1 MKKYVGALGVQSIK
15 EWAAG
20 KFASLTHSHDVAT
33 AGNDGYMSAE
43 DKVKLDGLEDTLAD
57 LGDEISADLASS
69 GVLYANNV
77 GELEDVKVCTGT
89 FTNAG
94 AGWNTFTFPESFDEV
109 PVIVC
114 NCDGYDVEVKSVT
127 TESFLYRVVTTAS
140 ASMPSLSTTTM
151 TLYQSTSTSTSG
163 YYPYIAKAQTSY
175 QRSAFTVLTGA
186 SLSGGSSGGVSTVSS
201 AVEIRWAAIE
211 YAGE

>member
-57 LGDEISADLASS
+57 MGDEISADLASS
-69 GVLYANNV
+69 SVLYHNNV
-77 GELEDVKVCTGT
+77 GELEDVKVRTGT

-109 PVIVC
+109 PVIAC
-114 NCDGYDVEVKSVT
+114 NCDGYTVEVKSVT
-127 TESFLYRVVTTAS
+127 TEQFLYRVVEGAS
-140 ASMPSLSTTTM
+140 GASLSTTTT
-151 TLYQSTSTSTSG
+151 TLYRNSKPSST
-163 YYPYIAKAQTSY
+163 YRYVMALSY
-175 QRSAFTVLTGA
+175 TNYTSAFNVLTGA
-186 SLSGGSSGGVSTVSS
+186 TLSGGGEAATVSD